1 MYTLPELPYAYDALE
16 PTVSQNTLR
25 FHHDK
30 HHKAY
35 VDKTNVLAPKAGLD
49 GQPLEEVVREARK
62 RGDNGL
68 FNNAAQAWNHAF
80 FWHCMTPAKAAPAGA
95 LAEAITQAFGGL
107 DALKKAF
114 VEEGVGH
121 FGSGWVWLVAGSE
134 GLKVISTH
142 DADDTLVRDGLH
154 PLLVCDLWEHA
165 YYLDFQND
173 RAGFLGR
180 WFDEVANWAFAGQQL
195 AAANGQGAGFRYP
208 APTGQAGQPAGEQRQ
223 TV

>member
-1 MYTLPELPYAYDALE
+1 
-16 PTVSQNTLR
+16 
-25 FHHDK
+25 
-30 HHKAY
+30 
-35 VDKTNVLAPKAGLD
+35 
-49 GQPLEEVVREARK
+49 
-62 RGDNGL
+62 
-68 FNNAAQAWNHAF
+68 
-80 FWHCMTPAKAAPAGA
+80 MTPDKAAPSGA
-95 LAEAITQAFGGL
+95 LAQAITQAFGGL

-142 DADDTLVRDGLH
+142 DADDTLVRDGLY

-180 WFDEVANWAFAGQQL
+180 WFDEVVNWAFAEQQF
-195 AAANGQGAGFRYP
+195 AASNGQGQGYRYP
-208 APTGQAGQPAGEQRQ
+208 APTGEAAGEQRRA
-223 TV
+223 V